1 MLAVETLVAIAVAKM
16 VAQKL
21 ASCSLAPL
29 KVYCCSL
36 FCSFRDDLE
45 DLEKELLCL
54 ETQLKEKDKWLFG
67 IEVAD
72 EAQTVLAQNW
82 HRDAK
87 LLAFEIEDTI
97 DEFVCSEEL
106 YHESTCAHKA
116 SLLCSYSN
124 PIAARVWTVKRMIL
138 ETKKLNSAIKLN
150 DPYGTGPTG
159 IGLESG
165 KFAEKET
172 TSYDG
177 PDEVIGRATDL
188 EAIVD
193 IIKEHAKRLSIIAVV
208 GPVGVGKTCLARLVF
223 NYLDNGSRFTR
234 RIWVYVHKSCSRVD
248 IERIGRQV
256 VSQGLLAG
264 EERPNS
270 DYTMQEITTKV
281 HEILKRERCLIVLD
295 GLWGTDDDVHSL
307 KQMFTSCSEETESVI
322 MVTTH
327 NEQIAQH
334 MSTLPL
340 YRLAPMLEGDY
351 CSDIFV
357 SALCGRNS
365 LFPRY
370 RKEIIS
376 RCEGIPLVSDFLGSV
391 LRSGGWDQRAV
402 WENARG
408 KDLWKLEED
417 YATTLSKELTLF
429 APFRL
434 MFYNIPHGLRLCFA
448 YCSVFPK
455 GSRIHKRK
463 LIQQWISLNMVEP
476 ATHGSVTAEMN
487 AETIIKQ
494 LKAVHLL
501 QVDNNA
507 EGSCGATGEILHMHY
522 MSYELARFISNK
534 DILVVLEGEEAFSSF
549 PHDNEVASRTC
560 CFSQENKQASLT
572 YCDNRYAQLPVF
584 TRHRPQKVR
593 SLILRSTTNLQEHK
607 SVIPVAVSE
616 VISGNKYL
624 RVLDLSG
631 CGITELPDCVSQLK
645 QLRYLDVSNL
655 DMKELP
661 CVDSCLRKLVY
672 LNLQVC
678 RNLRRVHE
686 SFGMLPSLKYL
697 NLSLCVGLTKLPAS
711 FKRLRSPRQDCI
723 IDLSG
728 CQESVVLQF
737 NSELEGDQIQPN
749 QVPDP
754 QPDQSPQPDKVPDPE
769 PIQCH
774 QPAISSTED
783 KIMGSLPGLP
793 LESNSLVDV
802 ANEQEESQPSLDTN
816 PGHCASSSSSNST
829 SRDPYDGKTADM
841 RGTVR
846 PSISLQSSLVESVK
860 RHTNGTKVPQPVENS
875 VQSTGGCQ
883 DLESTSQ
890 GPRKGINMAAEE
902 IDVVITRNQHEDLPI
917 PPNFDSCTSSVDANG
932 SKLEYTIEQNTS
944 ERKTF
949 IPNGEVLNQGSV
961 FCSSCLL
968 RSQDTK
974 SSEIH
979 STTKH
984 VNNCNMTDNL
994 PLGGTLEL
1002 HRRSVEKL
1010 DMQDNRD
1017 SVMLRTLG
1025 DHVMQDTNGMSDN
1038 IQENIRRAATE
1049 EDEIRQYTRRCH
1061 FHQSLLGLRYLVIHM
1076 TP

>member
-1 MLAVETLVAIAVAKM
+1 MLAVETLVAIAVAKI

-21 ASCSLAPL
+21 ASCSLPPL

-36 FCSFRDDLE
+36 FCNFRDDLR

-54 ETQLKEKDKWLFG
+54 EAQLKEKDKWLFG

-72 EAQTVLAQNW
+72 EAQTVLAQSW

-87 LLAFEIEDTI
+87 QLAFEIEDTI
-97 DEFVCSEEL
+97 DEFVCSEEF

-124 PIAARVWTVKRMIL
+124 PIAARVWTVKRMIS

-150 DPYGTGPTG
+150 ERYGTGPAGT
-159 IGLESG
+159 GLESR

-193 IIKEHAKRLSIIAVV
+193 TIKEQAKRLSIIAIV

-223 NYLDNGSRFTR
+223 NHLDSGSRFHR

-248 IERIGRQV
+248 IKRIGRQV
-256 VSQGLLAG
+256 VSQGLLVG
-264 EERPNS
+264 EERPS
-270 DYTMQEITTKV
+270 ADYTMQEITTKV

-307 KQMFTSCSEETESVI
+307 KQMFTSCSEDTESVI

-357 SALCGRNS
+357 SALRGRNS

-376 RCEGIPLVSDFLGSV
+376 RCEGVPLVADFLGSIV
-391 LRSGGWDQRAV
+391 RSGGWNQRAV
-402 WENARG
+402 WENARD

-417 YATTLSKELTLF
+417 YAATLSKELTLF

-487 AETIIKQ
+487 AENIIKQ
-494 LKAVHLL
+494 LKAIHLL
-501 QVDNNA
+501 QVDNHA
-507 EGSCGATGEILHMHY
+507 EGSSGATGEVLRMHY
-522 MSYELARFISNK
+522 MAYELARFTSNK
-534 DILVVLEGEEAFSSF
+534 DILVVLEGEEAAVSSF
-549 PHDNEVASRTC
+549 PQERDEANRTC
-560 CFSQENKQASLT
+560 CFSQEKEQTSLT
-572 YCDNRYAQLPVF
+572 YCDHRYAQLPVF
-584 TRHRPQKVR
+584 TKHRPQKVR
-593 SLILRSTTNLQEHK
+593 SLILIPTTNLQEHK
-607 SVIPVAVSE
+607 PVIPVAVSE

-631 CGITELPDCVSQLK
+631 CGITELPACVCQLK
-645 QLRYLDVSNL
+645 QLRYLDASNL

-661 CVDSCLRKLVY
+661 CVDNSLRKLVY

-686 SFGMLPSLKYL
+686 SFGMLSSLKYL
-697 NLSLCVGLTKLPAS
+697 NLALCVGLTKLPAS
-711 FKRLRSPRQDCI
+711 FKRLRSPRQDCT

-737 NSELEGDQIQPN
+737 NSELQGDQTQPN

-754 QPDQSPQPDKVPDPE
+754 QPDQLPQPDKVPNPQ
-769 PIQCH
+769 PI

-783 KIMGSLPGLP
+783 KITGSHPGLL
-793 LESNSLVDV
+793 LESTSLVDL
-802 ANEQEESQPSLDTN
+802 ADEQEESQPSPETN
-816 PGHCASSSSSNST
+816 RGHRASLSSSDST
-829 SRDPYDGKTADM
+829 FGDPYDGKTTGMKGAV
-841 RGTVR
+841 GSST
-846 PSISLQSSLVESVK
+846 SLQSSLVESAK
-860 RHTNGTKVPQPVENS
+860 RHANGTKVHQPIENLA
-875 VQSTGGCQ
+875 QSPGGCQ
-883 DLESTSQ
+883 DLEGTSQ
-890 GPRKGINMAAEE
+890 GPKKAINIAAEK
-902 IDVVITRNQHEDLPI
+902 IHVVITSNQHGDLQI
-917 PPNFDSCTSSVDANG
+917 PPKLESSTSSVDANG
-932 SKLEYTIEQNTS
+932 SKLEYIM
-944 ERKTF
+944 
-949 IPNGEVLNQGSV
+949 EVP
-961 FCSSCLL
+961 F
-968 RSQDTK
+968 
-974 SSEIH
+974 H
-979 STTKH
+979 
-984 VNNCNMTDNL
+984 
-994 PLGGTLEL
+994 LG
-1002 HRRSVEKL
+1002 
-1010 DMQDNRD
+1010 
-1017 SVMLRTLG
+1017 
-1025 DHVMQDTNGMSDN
+1025 
-1038 IQENIRRAATE
+1038 A
-1049 EDEIRQYTRRCH
+1049 Y
-1061 FHQSLLGLRYLVIHM
+1061 
-1076 TP
+1076 